1 MIKKKEIMTSKD
13 IKTLLFAGI
22 IAAMILPFSAMDFA
36 VAEEDIEVQ
45 DQKKLDALKN
55 RYEKLQT
62 KIDNSSNEKKISKWK
77 EIQTK
82 IIAKAMKINDKYNN
96 GDAIVTAEST
106 LDEDASVS
114 SFSSSS
120 YGTISITSSRTGCDQ
135 NSEAASAHGYVVYG
149 NDRFYLTHNYANPIS
164 TGSFPNCIDQ
174 DWNDQLK
181 IYADNIWNTQEGC
194 YGYFSVSSYGTNMFI
209 CPGDTFDQGEWW
221 YFKTT
226 GYYESSLSWP
236 MSKQHIL

>member
-1 MIKKKEIMTSKD
+1 MKNTT
-13 IKTLLFAGI
+13 KTILFASL
-22 IAAMILPFSAMDFA
+22 IAAMILPFSGMNYA
-36 VAEEDIEVQ
+36 VAEEDTEVQ
-45 DQKKLDALKN
+45 DQKKLDVLKN
-55 RYEKLQT
+55 RYEKIQA
-62 KIDNSSNEKKISKWK
+62 KIDSSSDEKKISEWK
-77 EIQTK
+77 DVQTR
-82 IIAKAMKINDKYNN
+82 IIAKAMAINDKYNTSN
-96 GDAIVTAEST
+96 AVVAEST
-106 LDEDASVS
+106 LADDAGVS

-120 YGTISITSSRTGCDQ
+120 YETISITSSRTGCDQ
-135 NSEAASAHGYVVYG
+135 NSEAASANGYVIYG

-164 TGSFPNCIDQ
+164 TGSFPNCTDQ
-174 DWNDQLK
+174 DCDDQLK
-181 IYADNIWNTQEGC
+181 IYADNVWNTQEGC